1 MRLRVSR
8 RIGAGPCAG
17 CARGAARGGRR
28 ARPQG
33 GGPRAARQA
42 PRQQRGILGHLGRR
56 RQAAPPLGWRLL
68 PHATCRSRVIP
79 WLLDGCTGTLRK
91 LAKQHATKETS
102 APWPTQSRRLHTARR
117 DARTCRSATALA
129 PRGTL
134 APRPRR
140 ELRGPLRLR
149 HDRPEQ
155 WSRGD
160 ARHASGPRA
169 AHSPT
174 SAQPPTKHGQAS
186 GPPLP
191 PALARGSTAARHG
204 AGGWR
209 AAAQLAPLEAA
220 RRTKSESKN
229 SECPSHAACSSSRR
243 GRGSAAAAAASA
255 SAAAASARG
264 AGGSMQTPRSGAAPQ
279 RSGAGGTGASGPSAG
294 AGTLPGASSEGRG
307 QHGRVGRKG
316 DGAAVD
322 AHVLLGREGHAA
334 DGQLARAL
342 ALLRADAMLRCY
354 FPVGCSPWQP
364 KLRPESV
371 PSHVHEQLLTTL

>member
-1 MRLRVSR
+1 MY
-8 RIGAGPCAG
+8 
-17 CARGAARGGRR
+17 
-28 ARPQG
+28 
-33 GGPRAARQA
+33 
-42 PRQQRGILGHLGRR
+42 
-56 RQAAPPLGWRLL
+56 
-68 PHATCRSRVIP
+68 
-79 WLLDGCTGTLRK
+79 TGTLREHT
-91 LAKQHATKETS
+91 KQHAAMVTPV
-102 APWPTQSRRLHTARR
+102 PWLTQGQCRHTLRRGGRA
-117 DARTCRSATALA
+117 CRSAAALA

-255 SAAAASARG
+255 SAAAASA
-264 AGGSMQTPRSGAAPQ
+264 AA
-279 RSGAGGTGASGPSAG
+279 STASART
-294 AGTLPGASSEGRG
+294 AHARRAALRRASSTSTRCCCCATV
-307 QHGRVGRKG
+307 RLRT
-316 DGAAVD
+316 
-322 AHVLLGREGHAA
+322 
-334 DGQLARAL
+334 ARSA
-342 ALLRADAMLRCY
+342 
-354 FPVGCSPWQP
+354 
-364 KLRPESV
+364 
-371 PSHVHEQLLTTL
+371 